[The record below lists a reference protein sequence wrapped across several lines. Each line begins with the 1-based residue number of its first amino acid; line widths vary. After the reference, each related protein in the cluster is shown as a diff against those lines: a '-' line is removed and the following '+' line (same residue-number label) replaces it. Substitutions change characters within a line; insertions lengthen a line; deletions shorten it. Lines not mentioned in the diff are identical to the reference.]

1 MYLVNKTSK
10 LGIRELRDFISQLL
24 FVNYSYIPELRR
36 RLKKSVISKNNGLKN
51 RFYKNSDVLY
61 LGSYTRE
68 ARNLM
73 IRLKNATSS
82 DSEFISE
89 LNHVYDILN

>member
-1 MYLVNKTSK
+1 MYITNTGK
-10 LGIRELRDFISQLL
+10 LGIGELRDFISQLL
-24 FVNYSYIPELRR
+24 LVNYGYIPELRR
-36 RLKKSVISKNNGLKN
+36 RLKKSVISKNNGLKS
-51 RFYKNSDVLY
+51 RFYKNGDVLY

-73 IRLKNATSS
+73 IRLKSAASS